1 MFLMLKRQIPASC
14 LVFCLLILK
23 TNHLPKPIAIVIS
36 FARPENSEGKKKKSK
51 YLRLCPLALL
61 SRHFPLFLKQ
71 KHLILLKSDNIF
83 QKPVF

>member
-36 FARPENSEGKKKKSK
+36 FARPENSEGKKKKIKVSK
-51 YLRLCPLALL
+51 TLPTCFAIQT
-61 SRHFPLFLKQ
+61 FPPFLKT
-71 KHLILLKSDNIF
+71 KASN
-83 QKPVF
+83 PVKI